1 MALNTNNIQYANP
14 YVSIYVNTYE
24 DVLKWLYMKTRKRLG
39 ENLVRK
45 LSKFGGFSY
54 GLTLPIDVIRKFKW
68 RERQKLQLT
77 VDEKKK
83 RIIIEDWEK

>member
-1 MALNTNNIQYANP
+1 
-14 YVSIYVNTYE
+14 
-24 DVLKWLYMKTRKRLG
+24 MKTRKRLG

-45 LSKFGGFSY
+45 LTKFGGFSY
-54 GLTLPIDVIRKFKW
+54 GLTLPIDVVRKFKW

-83 RIIIEDWEK
+83 RIIVEDWKE